1 MTLSDISIKKPVFA
15 WMLMIATMIFGVI
28 GLSRLG
34 ISQFPDVDFPTVTVQ
49 ITWEGAAPEIMESEV
64 VDIVEDAVMSVE
76 GIEEI
81 TSTSAHGRATV
92 TIDFEIDR
100 DIDAALQD
108 VQAKIAQV
116 QRRLPNDIDP
126 PVISKSNPEDQPIM
140 WVGLSGYRPPRE
152 LSDLVRYKLRD
163 QLRTSHPGVAEIMM
177 GGFLERNV
185 RVWLDARKL
194 EAYRLTVD
202 DVVAAIRR
210 EHLEVPAGR
219 IEGDQRE
226 LSIRFEGE
234 ALSLEQFGAIVVME
248 REGAQ
253 IRIKDVAVVEDGLED
268 VRRIA
273 RSNGVP
279 AQGMGIK
286 KMRGANAVAVAKA
299 VRAKVEELKKTL
311 PPDLDLFVSFDVT
324 QFIEESV
331 NEVGFALGF
340 SVILTTLV
348 CWLFLGSFSST
359 INVVLAIPTSLLG
372 TFAVMYFCGFTMNM
386 ITLLA
391 LSLSVGIVVDD
402 SIMVL
407 ENIYRHAEGGRSRRD
422 AAIFGAREIT
432 FAALAATMAIIAI
445 FLPVAFMSGLI
456 GKFFFQFG
464 IVLSVAV
471 MFSYLEAVTLTPA
484 RCSQMLTVADR
495 KGVIGRSMDGLFQGM
510 SKIYARLLPFCLKWR
525 YGVAAAALGIFLVSL
540 LLIQLLG
547 KELAPVQ
554 DQSRFLV
561 RLQAPVGTSITLM
574 NEITRQCEAVVAAH
588 REVKRYFCS
597 VGGFGGGDVDTATMF
612 VTLVPPGERAM
623 TTEQFIG
630 VVRKELNVVPG
641 VRANVQDL
649 SRQDPSGRRN
659 YPIEV
664 TLKGPEWE
672 TLAKTSQNVMARMK
686 ESPLFV
692 DVDSNYR
699 VGMPEVRIVPDPQRT
714 ASARVSMESIG
725 ETIGA
730 LMGGVRV
737 AKFEN
742 QGRRYDVRLRLLR
755 EQRLRPED
763 IAPLLVRTRDGEL
776 TRLTDLVSVRE
787 HSVLQSITRR
797 QRERAITVT
806 ANVAM
811 GASQADALEK
821 ALAIAQASA
830 TEGYQAELTGASQTF
845 AESFGSLL
853 FAMILGIVIAYM
865 ILASQF
871 NSFIHPVTILVA
883 LPFSLS
889 GALFAL
895 WAGNY
900 TLNIFSMLGLL
911 LLMGIVKKNS
921 IILVDYTNQRRE
933 DGMGYREALLTAC
946 PIRLRPIVMTTIST
960 IVAAIPP
967 ALALGPGGEMRT
979 PMALTIIG
987 GMLLSTLLTLLVVPS
1002 IYAIFEDLRSI
1013 LFRRRRDSSATP

>member
-15 WMLMIATMIFGVI
+15 WMLMIATMIFGGI
-28 GLSRLG
+28 GLWRLG

-49 ITWEGAAPEIMESEV
+49 VTWEGAAPEIMESEV
-64 VDIVEDAVMSVE
+64 VDIIEDAVMSVE
-76 GIEEI
+76 GIDEI
-81 TSTSAHGRATV
+81 TSTSNHGRATV
-92 TIDFEIDR
+92 TIDFELNR

-116 QRRLPNDIDP
+116 QRRLPNNIDP

-140 WVGLSGYRPPRE
+140 WVGLSGFRPPQE
-152 LSDLVRYKLRD
+152 LSDLVRYKFRD
-163 QLRTSHPGVAEIMM
+163 QLRTAHPGIAEIMM

-202 DVVAAIRR
+202 DVIGAIRR

-219 IEGDQRE
+219 IEGAQRE

-234 ALSLEQFGAIVVME
+234 APSLDRFGKIVVME
-248 REGAQ
+248 QGGAQ
-253 IRIKDVAVVEDGLED
+253 ILLKDVAVVEDGLED

-299 VRAKVEELKKTL
+299 VRAKVKEIKENLE
-311 PPDLDLFVSFDVT
+311 PDLDLFISFDAT

-331 NEVGFALGF
+331 NEVGFSLVF

-484 RCSQMLTVADR
+484 RCSQMLTVSQR
-495 KGVIGRSMDGLFQGM
+495 KGIIGRSMDGFFKGM
-510 SKIYARLLPFCLKWR
+510 SGLYARLLPFCLKWR
-525 YGVAAAALGIFLVSL
+525 YVVAAAALAIFALSL

-547 KELAPVQ
+547 KELTPAQ
-554 DQSRFLV
+554 DQSRCFI
-561 RLQAPVGTSITLM
+561 RLQAPVGTSIGLM
-574 NEITRQCEAVVAAH
+574 DDLSKQCEAVLASH
-588 REVKRYFCS
+588 GEVKRYFCS
-597 VGGFGGGDVDTATMF
+597 VGGFGGGDVDTAMIF
-612 VTLVPPGERAM
+612 VTLAPPAERAM
-623 TTEQFIG
+623 STERFID
-630 VVRKELNVVPG
+630 VIRRELNAIPG
-641 VRANVQDL
+641 VRAVVQDL

-659 YPIEV
+659 FPVEL
-664 TLKGPEWE
+664 TLKGAEWE
-672 TLAKTSQNVMARMK
+672 TLAQTAQKVMAQMK
-686 ESPLFV
+686 ESDTFV

-699 VGMPEVRIVPDPQRT
+699 VGMPEVRIVPDPQRA

-725 ETIGA
+725 GTVGA

-742 QGRRYDVRLRLLR
+742 RGRRYDIRVRLLR
-755 EQRLRPED
+755 EQRLMPED
-763 IAPLLVRTRDGEL
+763 IKPLLVRTRDGAL
-776 TRLTDLVSVRE
+776 MRLTDLVTVRE
-787 HSVLQSITRR
+787 HSVLQAIMRR
-797 QRERAITVT
+797 QRERAITIT
-806 ANVAM
+806 ANLPM
-811 GASQADALEK
+811 GVSQADALEK
-821 ALAIAQASA
+821 ALATARSA
-830 TEGYQAELTGASQTF
+830 TPEGYQASLTGASQTF
-845 AESFGSLL
+845 AESFDSLK
-853 FAMILGIVIAYM
+853 FAMILGVIIAYM

-871 NSFIHPVTILVA
+871 NSFIHPITILVA
-883 LPFSLS
+883 LPFSFS

-895 WAGNY
+895 WVGNY

-921 IILVDYTNQRRE
+921 IILVDYTNQRRAE
-933 DGMGYREALLTAC
+933 GMGYREALLAAC
-946 PIRLRPIVMTTIST
+946 PVRLRPIIMTTVST
-960 IVAAIPP
+960 IAGAIPP

-979 PMALTIIG
+979 PMALAIIG
-987 GMLLSTLLTLLVVPS
+987 GMILSTLLTLFVVPS
-1002 IYAIFEDLRSI
+1002 IYAIFEDIRRKI
-1013 LFRRRRDSSATP
+1013 FRRGDS